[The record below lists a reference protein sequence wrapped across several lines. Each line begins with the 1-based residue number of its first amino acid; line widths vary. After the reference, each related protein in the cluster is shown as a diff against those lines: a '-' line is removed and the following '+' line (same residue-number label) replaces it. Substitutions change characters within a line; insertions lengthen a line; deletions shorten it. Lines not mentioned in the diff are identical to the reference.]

1 MVWKFTVSEMVADT
15 GNSYKQKKEALR
27 TVIEDAE
34 DEIEVLEERL
44 DDLRV
49 NSFS

>member
-1 MVWKFTVSEMVADT
+1 MVWKFTVSEMVAS
-15 GNSYKQKKEALR
+15 NSYKQKKEALR

>member
-1 MVWKFTVSEMVADT
+1 MVWKFTVSEMVADR

-27 TVIEDAE
+27 SVIEDAE